1 MVFDF
6 ELLFFNLY
14 HRRVRQIYMTTLIVK
29 IGNVDAKKVSINYTI
44 NTYCNNINRTV
55 RPLRNIRYL
64 PLKGS

>member
-1 MVFDF
+1 
-6 ELLFFNLY
+6 
-14 HRRVRQIYMTTLIVK
+14 MTTLIVK